1 MEDLPDGGGAD
12 LVSESGEFAVDATIA
27 PGRVLGMT
35 HQVSGSDLQTRP
47 LRAAALRHALLCALG
62 AVVLVTAISLVAGL
76 GSISSG

>member
-62 AVVLVTAISLVAGL
+62 VLVTAISLVAGL